1 MRILHTSDW
10 HLGRTLEGRS
20 RAEEQ
25 RQFVDELCGVA
36 EDARA
41 DVVLIA
47 GDVFDT
53 YNPPAEAEE
62 LFYDAVERLADGGR
76 RAVVAVAGNH
86 DSPDRLCAVSPLASK
101 RGVYLLGK
109 PGDVATPIGVDG
121 AGRRAAGG
129 RAAVVAVVAA
139 GPGWLELAAPG
150 CDHHA
155 VIAVLPYPSE
165 ARLNE
170 VLAASLDDE
179 EQLRALYS
187 NRVGRAFA
195 EAATHFREDTVNLAV
210 SHLYMIGGRESD
222 SERQIQLGG
231 ALSVGVDA
239 LPGQAHYVALGHL
252 HRPQAV
258 TGAPAPCRYSGSPLS
273 YSFSEADQ
281 QKEVVLVEAA
291 PGALPLVTPVKLT
304 SGRPLKQ
311 WKAKSLDD
319 FFALCANER
328 NLSCWVDLEVHV
340 PAPLMPSQLAEMRAR
355 HPGLVNVRVVLPE
368 QAAADDSGTRLS
380 ELSLAERFRLFAA
393 RQDGAEPDEEL
404 LALFL
409 ELVAEVRDVE
419 DEGSGSVGGSS
430 NVSSVE
436 AGAAKAG
443 DSVA

>member
-1 MRILHTSDW
+1 M
-10 HLGRTLEGRS
+10 
-20 RAEEQ
+20 
-25 RQFVDELCGVA
+25 
-36 EDARA
+36 
-41 DVVLIA
+41 
-47 GDVFDT
+47 
-53 YNPPAEAEE
+53 
-62 LFYDAVERLADGGR
+62 
-76 RAVVAVAGNH
+76 
-86 DSPDRLCAVSPLASK
+86 
-101 RGVYLLGK
+101 
-109 PGDVATPIGVDG
+109 
-121 AGRRAAGG
+121 
-129 RAAVVAVVAA
+129 VAVVAA

-368 QAAADDSGTRLS
+368 QAAADDSETRLS

-436 AGAAKAG
+436 AGAVKAGAARADAARANAAKAG